1 MTDVSPQSSRGLI
14 PLVSFLISLTTSP
27 PLRAGISWAS
37 GKQPDAGTNIAVL
50 HSREEVDT

>member
-14 PLVSFLISLTTSP
+14 PLVSFLISLTTLP